1 MSCIVLDAAHVF
13 MCHSVID
20 AFVDTLAGV
29 LVREVLPQIMV
40 SSLIHFLVVST
51 SLLAAM
57 FGVSTMTVMMSFLST
72 IVDG

>member
-40 SSLIHFLVVST
+40 ASLVHLLVVPV
-51 SLLAAM
+51 SLLAVVA
-57 FGVSTMTVMMSFLST
+57 GILTRSSR
-72 IVDG
+72 